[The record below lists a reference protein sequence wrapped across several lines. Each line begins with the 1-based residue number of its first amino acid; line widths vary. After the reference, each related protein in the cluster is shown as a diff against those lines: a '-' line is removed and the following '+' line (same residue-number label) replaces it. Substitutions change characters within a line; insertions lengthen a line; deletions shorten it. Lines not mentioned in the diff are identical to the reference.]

1 MRFFYKAELD
11 RVVDGDTVDLII
23 DLGFD
28 VFHKVRVRLHGVNAP
43 ESRTRDLEEKALGL
57 AAKDYVSNWLSES
70 DEIYIRTMKDGSGKY
85 GRILGYIY
93 NDEDMAS
100 CLNADII
107 SNGHGVEYFGGK
119 R

>member
-11 RVVDGDTVDLII
+11 RVVDGDTVDLVI

-93 NDEDMAS
+93 NDEEMTS